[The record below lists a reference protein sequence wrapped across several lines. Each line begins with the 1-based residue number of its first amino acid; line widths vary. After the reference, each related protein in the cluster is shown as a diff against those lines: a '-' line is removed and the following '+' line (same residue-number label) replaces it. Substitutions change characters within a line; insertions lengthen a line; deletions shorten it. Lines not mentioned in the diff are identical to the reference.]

1 MAGFAKS
8 LMTASGAPTLVA
20 DVREILPE
28 VRALVS
34 ELRATNVT
42 VADAS
47 AKSATD
53 VSDTLI
59 AIRDQI
65 ERLATPAAKAAE
77 NLTAGS
83 AKVDEILGFV
93 KSLLQEKSLSQRI
106 AGNATKHII
115 GISASVV
122 SLMNAKSCGD
132 VLASSVSIMS
142 MLGMESELALRIVSR
157 FSSSGDEEAVEIEQQ
172 GVDFAKV
179 GELLA
184 CLTGLAGKDSFV
196 PSCVL
201 SWIKSASSA
210 VSNANALKKMWSII
224 EDILAEFGFDVTERL
239 RNLRILKDKFDAVRK
254 DAEEIEARFN
264 ISAADFLKATHAA
277 SFQRH
282 YDAVMELEK
291 VIMSKSISDQL
302 SRATVNSVMGLV
314 TQVKA
319 QKQKLITLQAS
330 CSVRPCPVGVA
341 LIGPSSIGKSALQNH
356 LVKLVQQNLVHYAR
370 LSPDAAFAEDAATW
384 VSWCQNPADAYDQG
398 YANQEIHLVD
408 DAFQNADDADHLGF
422 IQKIST
428 TPALTY
434 QASLTDKG
442 MPYRSRLVMVSCN
455 VFPQTSKTLT
465 TPAALSN
472 RFPVKVE
479 CQLAVDPNGVQAQ
492 APGRDA
498 QNFDPSFSWLQLTM
512 NGVPTTV
519 LQLAST
525 IASKLV
531 AADVLYHRTL
541 AAQNQQVPPPRPPPP
556 VYANNRN
563 VRPPP
568 NFPVPPPGYVPPV
581 QNPVDP
587 LNPFDNDDV
596 QSVDS
601 DDDNNP
607 FREDVVTV
615 EDLGPEDDIPEV
627 HQQSW
632 LGTTKCGVP
641 FRQLFIHPTRSFEI
655 KGVKQQIKVDNSDD
669 SDEFVDAVETLVVPG
684 VLNPVCFEFSEQMF
698 ATHCSA
704 ARLTYVNLSDIM
716 SHPQFD
722 SFRYLR
728 VHCKE
733 GIYALTDFLAKMPEY
748 RQPHLFYSIV
758 HSFSLVHEKFRD
770 AVESALNVSVNC
782 CEDQG
787 LFQHHVSCWTS
798 TDGLSKVT
806 DNAFDWY
813 KNQVIMDW
821 INLKIKFRQWMS
833 WSVVYSSNSWIFFKL
848 GPVLLSPIVRIV
860 LSVAKLF
867 GASDDTQ
874 EIISLCFDM
883 ISGYVTSAILTGAL
897 ALLLFALSRSYYRLK
912 LMAGGFSWSDVDIIF
927 SNFTVDEVR
936 EYRETDTGRFDL
948 LRPPPNLSHRTVV
961 HHNGVAYLC
970 GLPMWDFRD
979 GKWITVRSV
988 KEVTCLQTI
997 ETVQSEVVA
1006 DHVIE
1011 RMSVVV
1017 ESSSDL
1023 AERVKQRKVI
1033 LPSHV
1038 VCESSSD
1045 QPQQKVRKE
1054 LPKNVLLE
1062 TSGEQKVRKDQKSLP
1077 KHVVLETSA
1086 DQNIR
1091 KEQRALPKHVVLET
1105 SSDQP
1110 VRQRVKKLP
1119 PCVSSEALEHHIPT
1133 FDEPEIYSS
1142 VTAPPGSEK
1151 LLAVP
1156 SLKHFI
1162 QTTDSLKPISIVSE
1176 GRFSQTAKLQTAE
1189 SSARCKEAIQE
1200 YLSIHSRR
1208 QQTVPPPPNTKSSVF
1223 SDSMDP
1229 IDIATEACIDSNT
1242 VDVMRKVQTG
1252 NTVFVKNVDSKAAC
1266 HGIISGTLLLFPCH
1280 LAKKGDEIEVYDK
1293 SVSQKGSKHLFN
1305 VIVSASVYDWD
1316 LACARVPDVFKRKNI
1331 DNLFVSDNQF
1341 FSSITRTYLQY
1352 YPQSQIYSVVSGCFR
1367 ESVPVR
1373 LNGKVMNYHDFI
1385 VVNGFET
1392 SGVLSR
1398 AGDCG
1403 GLLGYLNPT
1412 APRKLCGMHVAGAA
1426 NGSSAFITIL
1436 TQDRIDFFR
1445 SGTGELI
1452 VKNQALL
1459 NISSVCDVVQ
1469 QSMDHVLDGVS
1480 FAPVSDLNYNLNFL
1494 APQEEWE
1501 AQHFAEGSLRY
1512 VGDLVLT
1519 AKPVGEETELK
1530 TTPFGM
1536 PFPAIK
1542 KFPSVLTENDV
1553 RIKDSSVLK
1562 TDCYGFPSILITQIS
1577 KYAGPSVD
1585 VDCDLLSSMVDQLVD
1600 QYSMILKDAPLGC
1613 SKDHLENV
1621 WLSLNGDSEDVD
1633 FKPLA
1638 FKASTGIPWTD
1649 LGASKKIQ
1657 LLKPVSILRSGQKV
1671 DGYWFDDQNPLSCL
1685 LYDVFNHKLECAL
1698 KGQRTH
1704 SIWKD
1709 CLKDEL
1715 RSTEKIEQGK
1725 TRAFT
1730 SAPFESVLLMRY
1742 LFGRFKTYHMKS
1754 LFSLNHALGI
1764 NPHSAQWSKLCSLL
1778 QQKGTKVVDGDF
1790 SSFDGSIP
1798 RQFMLAAGDVI
1809 IRTIKEV
1816 SDDGLELARRV
1827 MWSEI
1832 VDTLQVSW
1840 STLYMKDHG
1849 NNSGQP
1855 LTTPTNCVV
1864 VFLLLWYA
1872 FCKST
1877 GKTSLAEFMKYVYV
1891 VTFGDDNVSN
1901 VSDEIAHVFN
1911 PKVIQSQLALLG
1923 MGFTT
1928 AAKSGDLV
1936 WQSIEDVSFL
1946 KRKFVPVSP
1955 SYVKAPI
1962 EQESILQCFNF
1973 SLLSAEDVQ
1982 GWKTVIHE
1990 QLLEAA
1996 LHSQRFFT
2004 STREALRKSVK
2015 QLRDRQLRES
2025 LHVTLLFSYEDACAI
2040 LKARQGSV
2048 LPL

>member
-8 LMTASGAPTLVA
+8 LAAASGAPSLVA

-28 VRALVS
+28 VRSLVS
-34 ELRATNVT
+34 ELRATTIT

-47 AKSATD
+47 AKSAVD
-53 VSDTLI
+53 VSETLN

-65 ERLATPAAKAAE
+65 ERLATPAARAAE

-93 KSLLQEKSLSQRI
+93 KSLLEEKTLSQRI
-106 AGNATKHII
+106 VTNATKHII

-142 MLGMESELALRIVSR
+142 MLGMESELALKIISR
-157 FSSSGDEEAVEIEQQ
+157 FASSGDEEAVEIEQQ
-172 GVDFAKV
+172 GVDFAKI
-179 GELLA
+179 GELLT

-210 VSNANALKKMWSII
+210 VANANALKKMWAII
-224 EDILAEFGFDVTERL
+224 EDILAEMGFDVTERL
-239 RNLRILKDKFDAVRK
+239 RNLRILKDKFEAVRK

-302 SRATVNSVMGLV
+302 SRATINSVMGLV

-319 QKQKLITLQAS
+319 QKQKLVVLQAS

-356 LVKLVQQNLVHYAR
+356 LVKLVQQNLVHYSR
-370 LSPDAAFAEDAATW
+370 ISPDAAFAEDAATW

-479 CQLAVDPNGVQAQ
+479 CQLATDANGVRVPP
-492 APGRDA
+492 PGRDA

-512 NGVPTTV
+512 NGTPITV
-519 LQLAST
+519 LQLAAT

-531 AADVLYHRTL
+531 SADVLYHRTI
-541 AAQNQQVPPPRPPPP
+541 AAQQNHQVPPPRPPRPNFD
-556 VYANNRN
+556 NNRN
-563 VRPPP
+563 NRPPP
-568 NFPVPPPGYVPPV
+568 NFVIPPPGYVPPPV
-581 QNPVDP
+581 NPDP
-587 LNPFDNDDV
+587 LNLFENEEDNV
-596 QSVDS
+596 SVAS
-601 DDDNNP
+601 DDDTNSL
-607 FREDVVTV
+607 REDVVTV
-615 EDLGPEDDIPEV
+615 EDLGPEDDIPEIN
-627 HQQSW
+627 QQSW
-632 LGTTKCGVP
+632 LGTTKCGIP
-641 FRQLFIHPTRSFEI
+641 FKQLYIHSTRLFEV
-655 KGVKQQIKVDNSDD
+655 KGVHQKVSQVSDVT
-669 SDEFVDAVETLVVPG
+669 DEFVDAVEDLSVPG

-704 ARLTYVNLSDIM
+704 ARIAYVNLSDIM

-733 GIYALTDFLAKMPEY
+733 GVFPMTDFLAKMPEY

-758 HSFSLVHEKFRD
+758 HSFSVVHEKFRH
-770 AVESALNVSVNC
+770 AVEHALSVSVNC

-787 LFQHHVSCWTS
+787 LFQHHISCWTVV
-798 TDGLSKVT
+798 DGLSKVT

-813 KNQVIMDW
+813 KNQTIMSW
-821 INLKIKFRQWMS
+821 INLKVKFRQWMS
-833 WSVVYSSNSWIFFKL
+833 WSIVYSSNSWIFFKL
-848 GPVLLSPIVRIV
+848 GPVIVSPVARIV

-867 GASDDTQ
+867 GASSDTQ
-874 EIISLCFDM
+874 ELISLCFDM
-883 ISGYVTSAILTGAL
+883 ISGYVTSAVLTGAL

-912 LMAGGFSWSDVDIIF
+912 LMVAGFSWSDVDIVF
-927 SNFTVDEVR
+927 SNFTAEEVR
-936 EYRETDTGRFDL
+936 EYRSTDTGRFDL

-961 HHNGVAYLC
+961 HHNGVACLC

-988 KEVTCLQTI
+988 KEITCLQTI
-997 ETVQSEVVA
+997 EADQSEVVT
-1006 DHVIE
+1006 DLVIE
-1011 RMSVVV
+1011 KMSLAA
-1017 ESSSDL
+1017 ESTADL
-1023 AERVKQRKVI
+1023 NECVQTRKII
-1033 LPSHV
+1033 LPAHV

-1045 QPQQKVRKE
+1045 QVKTREKKSLPKNVVLETSGDQKVRKE
-1054 LPKNVLLE
+1054 NKLLPK
-1062 TSGEQKVRKDQKSLP
+1062 
-1077 KHVVLETSA
+1077 A
-1086 DQNIR
+1086 
-1091 KEQRALPKHVVLET
+1091 VVLET
-1105 SSDQP
+1105 SSDQNVRKDQRVLP
-1110 VRQRVKKLP
+1110 KNVILESSSDQIVRQSKRKLP
-1119 PCVSSEALEHHIPT
+1119 ANVTLEALEHHIPR
-1133 FDEPEIYSS
+1133 FDEIEMLSNSTVP
-1142 VTAPPGSEK
+1142 AGSEK
-1151 LLAVP
+1151 FVATP

-1162 QTTDSLKPISIVSE
+1162 QNADAVNPVKIVAE
-1176 GRFSQTAKLQTAE
+1176 GRFSPTAKLQTSE

-1200 YLSIHSRR
+1200 YLSLHSRR
-1208 QQTVPPPPNTKSSVF
+1208 QHTIPSPPNTKAVVF
-1223 SDSMDP
+1223 SDTMDP

-1242 VDVMRKVQTG
+1242 VDVMRKIQTG

-1266 HGIISGTLLLFPCH
+1266 HAIISGTLMLFPCH

-1293 SVSQKGSKHLFN
+1293 SVSQKGSKHMFN
-1305 VIVSASVYDWD
+1305 VFVSASVPDWD
-1316 LACARVPDVFKRKNI
+1316 LACARVPDVHKRKNI
-1331 DNLFVSDNQF
+1331 DHLFVSDNQF
-1341 FSSITRTYLQY
+1341 FSSLTRTYLQY
-1352 YPQSQIYSVVSGCFR
+1352 YPQSQIYSVVAGSFR

-1373 LNGKVMNYHDFI
+1373 LNGKVMNYHDVI

-1412 APRKLCGMHVAGAA
+1412 APRKLCGMHISGAA

-1445 SGTGELI
+1445 SGTGELVI
-1452 VKNQALL
+1452 KNQSMCD
-1459 NISSVCDVVQ
+1459 IPVCDVVQ
-1469 QSMDHVLDGVS
+1469 QSMDHVLEGVS
-1480 FAPVSDLNYNLNFL
+1480 FAPVSELNYNLNFL
-1494 APQEEWE
+1494 LPQEEWE
-1501 AQHFAEGSLRY
+1501 AQHFAGGSLRY

-1519 AKPVGEETELK
+1519 AKPVGEETELRE
-1530 TTPFGM
+1530 TPFGM

-1542 KFPSVLTENDV
+1542 KFPSVLTENDC
-1553 RIKDSSVLK
+1553 RLKDTSVLK
-1562 TDCYGFPSILITQIS
+1562 TDCFDFPSILITQIS
-1577 KYAGPSVD
+1577 KYSGPAVD

-1600 QYSMILKDAPLGC
+1600 HYSLILKDAPLGC
-1613 SKDHLENV
+1613 SEDHLENV

-1657 LLKPVSILRSGQKV
+1657 LLKPVSITRSGQKV

-1685 LYDVFNHKLECAL
+1685 LYDVFNHKLSCAI

-1778 QQKGTKVVDGDF
+1778 QQKGSKVVDGDF

-1809 IRTIKEV
+1809 IRTIEEV
-1816 SDDGLELARRV
+1816 SHDGLELARRT

-1840 STLYMKDHG
+1840 STLYLKDHG

-1855 LTTPTNCVV
+1855 LTTPTNCIV

-1872 FCKST
+1872 FCKTT
-1877 GKTSLAEFMKYVYV
+1877 GKTSLAEFLKYVFV

-1901 VSDEIAHVFN
+1901 VSDEIAHVFH
-1911 PKVIQSQLALLG
+1911 PKVIQSQLSLLG

-1928 AAKSGDLV
+1928 AAKSGDLA
-1936 WQSIEDVSFL
+1936 WQSIEEVSFL

-1962 EQESILQCFNF
+1962 EKESILQCFNF